1 MAALLPIQRLE
12 SYTLRHAQEVL
23 LVKAAIAGE
32 PAEILVF
39 RGFSSSL
46 TGATAFDPDVPVLP
60 PEAEIITIDRLQ
72 GPYIPEAPRYLEQ
85 DVSWPIFADRLSE
98 AGL

>member
-1 MAALLPIQRLE
+1 MADALPIQRLE
-12 SYTLRHAQEVL
+12 NYTLRHSQEVL
-23 LVKAAIAGE
+23 WVKAVIAGE
-32 PAEILVF
+32 PSEILVF

-60 PEAEIITIDRLQ
+60 SEATITSIDRLQ
-72 GPYIPEAPRYLEQ
+72 GPYRPDAPQYLEQ
-85 DVSWPIFADRLSE
+85 DLSWPTFASRLSD

>member
-1 MAALLPIQRLE
+1 MVELPPIHRLE
-12 SYTLRHAQEVL
+12 NYTLRHAQEVL
-23 LVKAAIAGE
+23 LITAKIAGE

-46 TGATAFDPDVPVLP
+46 TGPTAFDPDVPVLP
-60 PEAEIITIDRLQ
+60 PAAEITSIDRLQ
-72 GPYIPEAPRYLEQ
+72 GPYTPDAPQYLEKA
-85 DVSWPIFADRLSE
+85 VSWSAFAGRLSD